1 MISWARTL
9 RAAGMHNAQ
18 RGRASRALII
28 FDDYM
33 NTIDGDPTTEKLMP
47 LIEEAGSSDIDVFC
61 YQIIQAGIQV
71 KRAV

>member
-1 MISWARTL
+1 MI
-9 RAAGMHNAQ
+9 
-18 RGRASRALII
+18 
-28 FDDYM
+28 FVDYM

-47 LIEEAGSSDIDVFC
+47 LIEEAGSLDIDVFC

>member
-1 MISWARTL
+1 
-9 RAAGMHNAQ
+9 MHNAQ

-61 YQIIQAGIQV
+61 
-71 KRAV
+71 